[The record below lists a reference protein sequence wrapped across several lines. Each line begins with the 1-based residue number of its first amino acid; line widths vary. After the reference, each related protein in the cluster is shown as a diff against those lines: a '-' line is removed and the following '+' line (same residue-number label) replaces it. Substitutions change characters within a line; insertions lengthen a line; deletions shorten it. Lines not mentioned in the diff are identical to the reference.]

1 MDSVVF
7 TKTKGAADLTVAP
20 EFVCR
25 FFPEG
30 LPDLRVGNSKSG
42 VIESVVIDREG
53 GLVLVKIFFWSDPK
67 DWGKCFSTFMIVLGI
82 LWTWSPTRSAEA
94 TVYDYGVGLS
104 QGYSLN
110 TPADNPS
117 SGNYCFPTANCFNA
131 SPTNGTISVS
141 HSQSKS
147 ITGSY
152 GQSPPTVGSSS
163 ADNTAKVDLG
173 VIHLTS
179 SASVT
184 DYATA
189 TAVSYG
195 FWSDV
200 LTIGNNF
207 APGTHLKFLLNL
219 MLTGSVSATSARLA
233 TEGIFPSGGGSNAGA
248 EAISSLSV
256 FDNYG
261 NGTSNIQTI
270 CTQSFAGK
278 NTTCSGTIGSPND
291 FAYVLS
297 TYPGAKVS
305 VHDELYTSS
314 TADGQTWGDYPC
326 GKSTC
331 ISYASASADSY
342 FLNTSSFT
350 LSPITKGAFYTSS
363 SGVSYLGSQNA
374 VSMTPEASTW
384 ILFLTGIMGIGIWS
398 WNKSSWNAL

>member
-1 MDSVVF
+1 M
-7 TKTKGAADLTVAP
+7 
-20 EFVCR
+20 
-25 FFPEG
+25 
-30 LPDLRVGNSKSG
+30 
-42 VIESVVIDREG
+42 I
-53 GLVLVKIFFWSDPK
+53 KIFFWSDPRG
-67 DWGKCFSTFMIVLGI
+67 WGKCFSTLMIVLGL
-82 LWTWSPTRSAEA
+82 LWSWSPTQSAEA
-94 TVYDYGVGLS
+94 TIYHYGVGLS

-110 TPADNPS
+110 TPADKPS
-117 SGNYCFPTANCFNA
+117 MGNYCFPTANCFNS
-131 SPTNGTISVS
+131 SPTNGSTSVS

-147 ITGSY
+147 ITGSF

-163 ADNTAKVDLG
+163 ADNTAKVGLG

-179 SASVT
+179 SANVT
-184 DYATA
+184 NYATA
-189 TAVSYG
+189 TADNYG

-219 MLTGSVSATSARLA
+219 ALTGSVSATSARLP

-248 EAISSLSV
+248 ETISSLSV

-261 NGTSNIQTI
+261 NGISNFQTI

-278 NTTCSGTIGSPND
+278 NTACSGTLGSPND
-291 FAYVLS
+291 FSYVLS
-297 TYPGAKVS
+297 TYPGAKVH
-305 VHDELYTSS
+305 VQDELYTSS

-350 LSPITKGAFYTSS
+350 FSPITKGAFYTSS
-363 SGVSYLGSQNA
+363 SGASYLGSQNT
-374 VSMTPEASTW
+374 VSMAPEASTW
-384 ILFLTGIMGIGIWS
+384 ILFLTGVMGIAVLNWKKAS
-398 WNKSSWNAL
+398 